1 MRKNKTNIIDYA
13 NFIYAIDLIGTFVFA
28 ISGVLTATKQKFD
41 LFGAGVIAFVT
52 AVGGGTLR
60 DLLIGSTP
68 VGWMLDLNYLLLI
81 GIAVPTTYFFRKY
94 IQKLRRT
101 MFLFDAIG
109 IGLFTILGL
118 EKTLS
123 LGISPVI
130 AVIMGTV
137 SACFGGV
144 VRDVLCNIVPLIFRG
159 TIYATACL
167 TGAVLYLLLRKMVI
181 LEYEP
186 SMVITIIFIIVVRIL
201 AVRRKWTLPEMR

>member
-1 MRKNKTNIIDYA
+1 MD
-13 NFIYAIDLIGTFVFA
+13 FIYTIDIIGTFVFA
-28 ISGVLTATKQKFD
+28 ISGVLTAAKQKFD
-41 LFGAGVIAFVT
+41 LFGATVIAFVT

-60 DLLIGSTP
+60 DILIGSQP
-68 VGWMLDLNYLLLI
+68 VGWMLDLNY
-81 GIAVPTTYFFRKY
+81 IAIIFTAIPVSFFFRKY
-94 IQKLRRT
+94 IQKLRKT

-167 TGAVLYLLLRKMVI
+167 SGAILYLVLRKMAI
-181 LEYEP
+181 EYEIA
-186 SMVITIIFIIVVRIL
+186 MLLTIAFIIILRVL
-201 AVRRKWTLPEMR
+201 AVRYKWTLPQMR